1 MNIHLRLLRQ
11 ARTATLELILMVI
24 LALLGGLLTI
34 FQAYILSRIISQVF
48 LEGKNLSATL
58 PWLWGLLG
66 IILGRGLLTLGKEVS
81 SGSAAAKVKTSLRD
95 LLLQHL
101 FDLGPA
107 YTAGEHSGELSAV
120 LVEGIEG
127 LDAYFNQYLPQLILA
142 ALLPLM
148 ILGFVFR
155 LDPLTGVIFLITAP
169 LIPLFMILIGSVS
182 QTVTRRRWMTLS
194 RMSAFY
200 LDTLQGLTTLKILN
214 RSQTQ
219 VDRVSKIGEHYRSQ
233 TMKVLRVTFLSALV
247 LELVATISTALVA
260 VEIGLRL
267 LYQEMAYEPAL
278 FLLVI
283 TPEFYLPL
291 RLLGQYFHASMQ
303 GVTAARRIFELL
315 DTEKKGTGK
324 GLLETEYLSRHQTE
338 GVSLELK
345 EVTYTYPGRNR
356 PAVENISFRCSAGQQ
371 VALVGESGAGKSTI
385 ASLLLRLIQP
395 DEGTIIF
402 NDQPLHSIPLHEWHN
417 QIAWVPQQPYLFYD
431 TLAANISLGKPR
443 ASQEEIRQ
451 AAHMAFLNEW
461 IESLPQGY
469 NTMIGERGYRLSG
482 GQAQRLALA
491 RAFLVNAP
499 ILVMDEPTA
508 YVDPQQEELLQ
519 EATFTLLRGRMV
531 IIIAHR
537 LPTVY
542 QSDQILVLHEGHLVE
557 KGKHGDL
564 YRQGGIYYRLLQAY
578 GGMA

>member
-499 ILVMDEPTA
+499 ILVIDEPTA